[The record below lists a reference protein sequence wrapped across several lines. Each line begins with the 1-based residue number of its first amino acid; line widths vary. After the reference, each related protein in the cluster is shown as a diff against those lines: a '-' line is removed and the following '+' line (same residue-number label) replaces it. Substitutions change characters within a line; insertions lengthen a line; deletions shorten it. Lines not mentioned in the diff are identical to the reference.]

1 MIATNDL
8 LMVFVATGAGLII
21 TLILGPLLIP
31 LLYRLKFGQ
40 EVRDDGPR
48 SHLKKQ
54 GTATMG
60 GLMIIG
66 GTGLAGLL
74 LAGHALQLRLLFGI
88 MFGCGLVGFADDFI
102 KVVLRRPLGL
112 KARTKMLGQLLLGI
126 DLAWG
131 AHLLQRGTV
140 IAVPFVDI
148 GLQAGMFFYLFVI
161 LVLIAT
167 TNAVNLTDGL
177 DGLASGLMVIV
188 SGAYVIIAW
197 MAGQTSAAIFAG
209 ALAGSCLGFLR
220 YNYHPARV
228 FMGDTG
234 SLALGGALT
243 ALAVLTRTELLL
255 LILGGVFVLETL
267 SVIIQV
273 ISFRLTGRRVFRMS
287 PLHHHFELSGWPE
300 VRVVHFFW
308 ILGLCFAI
316 LGLWTTLG
324 LG

>member
-1 MIATNDL
+1 MNATGDL
-8 LMVFVATGAGLII
+8 RMVFIAVGAGLIT
-21 TLILGPLLIP
+21 TLILGTILIP

-60 GLMIIG
+60 GLMILG
-66 GTGLAGLL
+66 GTGLTGLL
-74 LAGHALQLRLLFGI
+74 LAGNTSEMRLLFGI
-88 MFGCGLVGFADDFI
+88 MFGCGLIGFVDDFL

-112 KARTKMLGQLLLGI
+112 KARAKILGQLLMGALLVWGVHILG
-126 DLAWG
+126 
-131 AHLLQRGTV
+131 RGTLVSVPV
-140 IAVPFVDI
+140 IGI
-148 GLQAGMFFYLFVI
+148 TIQAGILYYFFIVF
-161 LVLIAT
+161 VLICT

-177 DGLASGLMVIV
+177 DGLAVGLMAIA
-188 SGAYVIIAW
+188 SGAYVMIAR
-197 MAGQTSAAIFAG
+197 MYGQTATAIFAG
-209 ALAGSCLGFLR
+209 ALAGSCLGFLC

-273 ISFRLTGRRVFRMS
+273 VSFRLTGRRVFKMS

-300 VRVVHFFW
+300 IKVVHIFW
-308 ILGLCFAI
+308 LLGLCFAI
-316 LGLWTTLG
+316 LGLWMV
-324 LG
+324 